1 VVWICSE
8 AGWVLAEV
16 GRQPWTIE
24 GLLPV
29 NAAVSSISAGSVQTT
44 FWMFVVIFTAL
55 LVAEIS
61 IMVRHI
67 RRKAV
72 TDLLNGPEK

>member
-1 VVWICSE
+1 M
-8 AGWVLAEV
+8 LAEM

-29 NAAVSSISAGSVQTT
+29 NAAVSSVSAGSVQTT
-44 FWMFVVIFTAL
+44 FWLFVLIFSAL

-67 RRKAV
+67 RRKAT
-72 TDLLNGPEK
+72 TDLLNGPEN